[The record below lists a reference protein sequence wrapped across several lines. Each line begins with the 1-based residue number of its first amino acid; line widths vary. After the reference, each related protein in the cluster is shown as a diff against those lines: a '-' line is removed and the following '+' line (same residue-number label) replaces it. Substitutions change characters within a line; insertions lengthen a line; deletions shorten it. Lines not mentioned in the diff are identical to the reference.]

1 MATEMDNKMN
11 EFFQAIDEGRI
22 THEEII
28 RRLENGIEAEYLKGK
43 EANPKIIVVME
54 DMLYTMC
61 TGNQPIPSNHPER
74 YLAALREEM
83 RKRRKPKA
91 NRLRWC
97 FRVIA
102 VTAAMFV
109 FALAGDSIFHWQW
122 FAATSTDDEQQYL
135 IQGHEIDVALIQRSI
150 AEHQGTTEYTT
161 PDYNE
166 VTELLGFNPGIPKS
180 FLKKW
185 VFARSYIS
193 FSPDMILLRAIY
205 KNGEE
210 TLSFEASFFTNM
222 ENAFKTHEQN
232 TDGTATILNDIPVYI
247 SENVDNIAICWFEDA
262 TIYRI
267 SGKIETEIAK
277 QCVLEIQ
284 GGINDEKDH

>member
-150 AEHQGTTEYTT
+150 AEHGQDSQDFETENWKEAV
-161 PDYNE
+161 DY
-166 VTELLGFNPGIPKS
+166 LGFTPYGFSEGREFRIERIRILS
-180 FLKKW
+180 SATFIR
-185 VFARSYIS
+185 VSISYS
-193 FSPDMILLRAIY
+193 QENGDHFSLDTMYYQSVENAF
-205 KNGEE
+205 
-210 TLSFEASFFTNM
+210 LSFEQNKTNGVT
-222 ENAFKTHEQN
+222 ETIGNQN
-232 TDGTATILNDIPVYI
+232 VYI
-247 SENVDNIAICWFEDA
+247 TSNMNNTTYVWIKGSAVLSLLSKNP
-262 TIYRI
+262 
-267 SGKIETEIAK
+267 IESPNEIITEIN
-277 QCVLEIQ
+277 
-284 GGINDEKDH
+284 GGIEDE